1 MKLKNKIHAFV
12 YAIGKEEIFIKLA
25 RMFDTKIV
33 VDKERFRKL

>member
-1 MKLKNKIHAFV
+1 V

-33 VDKERFRKL
+33 VDKERY